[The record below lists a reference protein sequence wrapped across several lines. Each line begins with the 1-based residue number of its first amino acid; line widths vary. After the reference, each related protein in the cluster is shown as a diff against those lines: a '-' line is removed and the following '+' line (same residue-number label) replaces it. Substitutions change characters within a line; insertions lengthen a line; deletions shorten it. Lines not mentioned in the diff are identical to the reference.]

1 MFRIAICEDEKVV
14 LDFESSLIK
23 EWAAGKVCAG
33 RECADNTNA
42 VESTMNIA
50 GSASAAGKSAASG
63 TGFSCSENAPGCQ
76 LVLDTYVSAEN
87 FLFESE
93 DKPPYDVLI
102 FDIQMK
108 NINGMEL
115 AKTLRK
121 RGCDSEIIFVTG
133 VPDYAIEGYEVGAI
147 RYILKPVKPEVLKSL
162 LDKVYESRQKKA
174 EDYFVLG
181 QGADL
186 ERIPF
191 EKIVYIE
198 ARGHYVFMKG
208 ADFEREW
215 KASFSDVAKSLE
227 KNDGTTDG
235 TNRSESKIENKAAG
249 RFFCLRRGLLVNLSH
264 VARITRTDCVL
275 DNSEVLPVAR
285 GVYKDLN
292 DAFIAYF
299 TKN

>member
-1 MFRIAICEDEKVV
+1 MFRVAICEDEKVV
-14 LDFESSLIK
+14 LDFESSLIN
-23 EWAAGKVCAG
+23 EWAAGKVCAS
-33 RECADNTNA
+33 RESADHASAPGKVHETDACGQCGTTANTIA
-42 VESTMNIA
+42 ESAWNIA
-50 GSASAAGKSAASG
+50 EAGACHADVAEHTS
-63 TGFSCSENAPGCQ
+63 APGSQ
-76 LVLDTYVSAEN
+76 FVLDTYVSAEQ

-174 EDYFVLG
+174 DDYFVLG

-208 ADFEREW
+208 ADFERER
-215 KASFSDVAKSLE
+215 KTSF
-227 KNDGTTDG
+227 
-235 TNRSESKIENKAAG
+235 
-249 RFFCLRRGLLVNLSH
+249 
-264 VARITRTDCVL
+264 
-275 DNSEVLPVAR
+275 
-285 GVYKDLN
+285 
-292 DAFIAYF
+292 
-299 TKN
+299 

>member
-1 MFRIAICEDEKVV
+1 
-14 LDFESSLIK
+14 
-23 EWAAGKVCAG
+23 
-33 RECADNTNA
+33 
-42 VESTMNIA
+42 
-50 GSASAAGKSAASG
+50 
-63 TGFSCSENAPGCQ
+63 
-76 LVLDTYVSAEN
+76 
-87 FLFESE
+87 
-93 DKPPYDVLI
+93 
-102 FDIQMK
+102 
-108 NINGMEL
+108 
-115 AKTLRK
+115 
-121 RGCDSEIIFVTG
+121 
-133 VPDYAIEGYEVGAI
+133 
-147 RYILKPVKPEVLKSL
+147 
-162 LDKVYESRQKKA
+162 
-174 EDYFVLG
+174 VLG

-208 ADFEREW
+208 ADYEREW
-215 KASFSDVAKSLE
+215 KASFSDVAKSFE
-227 KNDGTTDG
+227 KNDGG
-235 TNRSESKIENKAAG
+235 TENKNATG